1 MPVPEFPPWLLEALR
16 AGAIVGFFL
25 QFLAIGWLARKLD
38 EREGARAAADAAH
51 MRTIESLVPLVRD
64 IAPSLDA
71 IGRRLEG
78 LDVLVREDVAETRAT
93 RSRRWLW

>member
-1 MPVPEFPPWLLEALR
+1 MPELPDWVLEALR

-25 QFLAIGWLARKLD
+25 QGLAIVWLARKLD
-38 EREGARAAADAAH
+38 EREAARAASAAAH
-51 MRTIESLVPLVRD
+51 MRTIDSLVPLVRD